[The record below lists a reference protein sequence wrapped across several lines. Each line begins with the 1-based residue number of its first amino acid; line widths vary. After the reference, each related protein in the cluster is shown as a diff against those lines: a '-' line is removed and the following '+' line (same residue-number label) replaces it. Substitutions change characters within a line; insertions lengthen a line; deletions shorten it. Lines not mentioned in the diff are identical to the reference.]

1 MRIKDAS
8 TALASAPMFT
18 KIFIWFSV
26 LGVLLLSAS
35 SIWTFYSMNQM
46 IQVTQERRTVAL
58 GKGLALAVSDLIVT
72 RNYGQIE
79 SDLRQMMN
87 NEAIHNVAA
96 TDLNGV
102 VLALVERQPDAEQ
115 ILTNYSIK
123 TLTIPDDG
131 SAEFLIQKQGNRSVL
146 WYRIDPGIPLGWIRL
161 ESDTG
166 LDDVLLESLRR
177 NIMLSTVILFLGLFG
192 VSIVLFYR
200 AKKKTQ
206 TTEHNLLKRNEI
218 LHDAAHLDVL
228 TNLPNRLSLNSLMH
242 DAMLSSRE
250 GGYLLA
256 VCFLD
261 LDGFKQVNDRFGHQ
275 VGDKLLIAA
284 ARRIKKVIRESDEV
298 IRLAGD
304 EFVLLLG
311 GISLEETLDTSI
323 ERILQALSAPF
334 MIDGDDVSISASIGV
349 SIFPTDGAA
358 ANELVAHA
366 DTAMY
371 QAKRKGK
378 NCWVRFKQ

>member
-1 MRIKDAS
+1 MQIKDAS
-8 TALASAPMFT
+8 SALASQAMFT

-35 SIWTFYSMNQM
+35 SIWTFYSLNKM
-46 IQVTQERRTVAL
+46 IQATQERRAVAL
-58 GKGLALAVSDLIVT
+58 GKGLALAVSDLLVT

-79 SDLRQMMN
+79 SDLRQMMS
-87 NEAIHNVAA
+87 NEAIHNIAA
-96 TDLNGV
+96 TDLKGV
-102 VLALVERQPDAEQ
+102 VLALVERQSDSDQ
-115 ILTNYSIK
+115 VRLNYSIK
-123 TLTIPDDG
+123 TLTPPVDL
-131 SAEFLIQKQGNRSVL
+131 SAEFVTQKQGERSVL
-146 WYRIDPGIPLGWIRL
+146 WYRIDPGVPLGWIRL
-161 ESDTG
+161 ESYVD
-166 LDDVLLESLRR
+166 LDDGLLESLRR
-177 NIMLSTVILFLGLFG
+177 NIMLSTVILFMGLFG
-192 VSIVLFYR
+192 VSIALFYR

-206 TTEHNLLKRNEI
+206 TTENTLLKRNEI
-218 LHDAAHLDVL
+218 LHDVAHLDAL

-242 DAMLSSRE
+242 EAMLFSRE

-261 LDGFKQVNDRFGHQ
+261 LDGFKQINDRFGHQ
-275 VGDKLLIAA
+275 MGDKLLIAA
-284 ARRIKKVIRESDEV
+284 ARRMKKVIRERDDV

-311 GISLEETLDTSI
+311 GISLEENLETSI
-323 ERILQALSAPF
+323 ERILQAISSSF
-334 MIDGDDVSISASIGV
+334 MIDGDNVTVSASIGV
-349 SIFPTDGAA
+349 SIFPTDGTV

>member
-1 MRIKDAS
+1 MQIKDAS
-8 TALASAPMFT
+8 STLASAPMFT

-35 SIWTFYSMNQM
+35 SIWTFYNLNQM
-46 IQVTQERRTVAL
+46 IQASQERREVAL
-58 GKGLALAVSDLIVT
+58 GKGLALAVSDLLVT

-79 SDLRQMMN
+79 SDLRQIMS
-87 NEAIHNVAA
+87 NEAIHNVAT
-96 TDLNGV
+96 TDINGV
-102 VLALVERQPDAEQ
+102 VLAFVERQADSNVM
-115 ILTNYSIK
+115 LMNYSIK
-123 TLTIPDDG
+123 TLTPPVDL
-131 SAEFLIQKQGNRSVL
+131 STEFVTQKQGERSVL

-161 ESDTG
+161 ESYID
-166 LDDVLLESLRR
+166 LDDGLLDSLRR
-177 NIMLSTVILFLGLFG
+177 NIMLSTVILFMSLFG
-192 VSIVLFYR
+192 VSIALFYR

-206 TTEHNLLKRNEI
+206 TTENTLLKRNEI
-218 LHDAAHLDVL
+218 LHDAAHLDAL

-261 LDGFKQVNDRFGHQ
+261 LDGFKEVNDRFSHQ

-284 ARRIKKVIRESDEV
+284 ARRVKKVIRERDEV

-323 ERILQALSAPF
+323 ERILQAISAPF
-334 MIDGDDVSISASIGV
+334 MIDGDNATVSASIGI
-349 SIFPTDGAA
+349 SIFPTDGTA

-378 NCWVRFKQ
+378 NCWVRFQR

>member
-1 MRIKDAS
+1 MQIKDTS
-8 TALASAPMFT
+8 SALASAPIFT

-35 SIWTFYSMNQM
+35 SIWTFYSLNQM
-46 IQVTQERRTVAL
+46 IKTSQERREVAL
-58 GKGLALAVSDLIVT
+58 GKGLALAVSDLLVT

-79 SDLRQMMN
+79 SDLRQIMT
-87 NEAIHNVAA
+87 NEAIHNVAT

-102 VLALVERQPDAEQ
+102 VLAFVERQSDSNQ
-115 ILTNYSIK
+115 ILMNYSIK
-123 TLTIPDDG
+123 TLTPPIG
-131 SAEFLIQKQGNRSVL
+131 LSAEFVTQRQGARSVL
-146 WYRIDPGIPLGWIRL
+146 WYQIDPGVPLGWIRL
-161 ESDTG
+161 ESY
-166 LDDVLLESLRR
+166 DDLEDGLLESLQR
-177 NIMLSTVILFLGLFG
+177 NIMLSTAILFMGLFG
-192 VSIVLFYR
+192 ASILLFYS

-206 TTEHNLLKRNEI
+206 TTEHKLLKRNEI
-218 LHDAAHLDVL
+218 LHDAAHLDAL
-228 TNLPNRLSLNSLMH
+228 TNLPNRLSLNRLMH
-242 DAMLSSRE
+242 DAVLSSRE

-261 LDGFKQVNDRFGHQ
+261 LDGFKQVNDRLGHQ

-284 ARRIKKVIRESDEV
+284 ARRMKKVIRESDEV

-323 ERILQALSAPF
+323 ERILQAIAAPL
-334 MIDGDDVSISASIGV
+334 MIDGDNVTVSASIGV
-349 SIFPTDGAA
+349 SLFPTDGVT

>member
-8 TALASAPMFT
+8 SALASAPMFT
-18 KIFIWFSV
+18 KIFIWFSI

-79 SDLRQMMN
+79 SDLRQMMT
-87 NEAIHNVAA
+87 NEAIHNIAV
-96 TDLNGV
+96 TDLKGV
-102 VLALVERQPDAEQ
+102 VLAYVERQSDSEQ
-115 ILTNYSIK
+115 VLTNYSIK
-123 TLTIPDDG
+123 TLTPPDGG
-131 SAEFLIQKQGNRSVL
+131 SAEFLIQKQVNRSVL
-146 WYRIDPGIPLGWIRL
+146 WYRIDPGIPLGWIML

-166 LDDVLLESLRR
+166 LDDELLESLRR

-200 AKKKTQ
+200 TKKNTQ
-206 TTEHNLLKRNEI
+206 TTEHNLLKRNET
-218 LHDAAHLDVL
+218 LHDAAHLDAL

-275 VGDKLLIAA
+275 VGDKLLIAT

-304 EFVLLLG
+304 EFVLLLS

-334 MIDGDDVSISASIGV
+334 MIDGDNVTVSASIGV
-349 SIFPTDGAA
+349 SIFPTDGVA
-358 ANELVAHA
+358 ANEMVAHA

-378 NCWVRFKQ
+378 NCWVRFKS

>member
-1 MRIKDAS
+1 
-8 TALASAPMFT
+8 
-18 KIFIWFSV
+18 
-26 LGVLLLSAS
+26 
-35 SIWTFYSMNQM
+35 MNQM

-58 GKGLALAVSDLIVT
+58 GKGLALAVSDLIVA

-79 SDLRQMMN
+79 SDLRQMMT

-96 TDLNGV
+96 TDLKGV
-102 VLALVERQPDAEQ
+102 VLALVERQTESDQ

-123 TLTIPDDG
+123 TLTLPDDL
-131 SAEFLIQKQGNRSVL
+131 SAQSLIQKKGNRSVL

-166 LDDVLLESLRR
+166 LDDVLLDSLRR

-200 AKKKTQ
+200 TKKNIQ
-206 TTEHNLLKRNEI
+206 TTEYTLLKRNEI
-218 LHDAAHLDVL
+218 LHDEAHLDAL

-250 GGYLLA
+250 GDYLLA

-275 VGDKLLIAA
+275 VGDKLLNAA
-284 ARRIKKVIRESDEV
+284 ARRMKKVIRERDEV

-311 GISLEETLDTSI
+311 DISLEETLDMSI
-323 ERILQALSAPF
+323 DRILQSISAPF
-334 MIDGDDVSISASIGV
+334 MIDGDNVTVSASIGV
-349 SIFPTDGAA
+349 SIFPTDGTVS
-358 ANELVAHA
+358 NELVAHA

-378 NCWVRFKQ
+378 NCWVRFRY

>member
-1 MRIKDAS
+1 MQIKDAS
-8 TALASAPMFT
+8 STLASAPMFT

-35 SIWTFYSMNQM
+35 SIWTFYNLNQM
-46 IQVTQERRTVAL
+46 IQASQERREVAL
-58 GKGLALAVSDLIVT
+58 GKGLALAVSDLLVT

-79 SDLRQMMN
+79 SDLRQIMS
-87 NEAIHNVAA
+87 NEAIHNVAT
-96 TDLNGV
+96 TDINGV
-102 VLALVERQPDAEQ
+102 VLAFVERQADSNVM
-115 ILTNYSIK
+115 LMNYSIK
-123 TLTIPDDG
+123 TLTPPVDL
-131 SAEFLIQKQGNRSVL
+131 STEFVTQKQGERSVL
-146 WYRIDPGIPLGWIRL
+146 WYRIDPGVPLGWIRL
-161 ESDTG
+161 ESYID
-166 LDDVLLESLRR
+166 LDDGLLDSLRR
-177 NIMLSTVILFLGLFG
+177 NIMLSTVILFMSLFG
-192 VSIVLFYR
+192 VSIALFYR

-206 TTEHNLLKRNEI
+206 TTENTLLKRNEI
-218 LHDAAHLDVL
+218 LHDAAHLDAL

-250 GGYLLA
+250 GDYLLA

-261 LDGFKQVNDRFGHQ
+261 LDGFKEVNDRFSHQ

-284 ARRIKKVIRESDEV
+284 ARRVKKVIRERDEV

-323 ERILQALSAPF
+323 ERILQSISAPF
-334 MIDGDDVSISASIGV
+334 MIDGDNVTVSASIGV
-349 SIFPTDGAA
+349 SIFPTDGTA

-371 QAKRKGK
+371 QAKRNGK
-378 NCWVRFKQ
+378 NCWVRFQN